1 VAAAAV
7 SAAAAAEEAAAA
19 AAAGGGTAGGHP
31 GSTPAADG
39 HPVPLPG
46 SVGAN
51 GGPLPSGAKG
61 AYGAAARG
69 AADGPRV
76 GPPLAKRARVE
87 AEKQR
92 RAAAAAATQAAAAA
106 AASNAAAAA
115 AAAAAPAPTV
125 GAASST
131 WTADGEVSSSSL
143 PPAYGGGRAS
153 ASSAAAA
160 AARGGGDGAA
170 GAAVADLAAYAG
182 LPFAPTA
189 PGGGLDVDLFL
200 RLRARVKAAAGD
212 KHLGIK
218 DDAVA
223 LLATALEAHIK
234 TLLEA
239 AARRRAAVAGDA
251 SNTGTEVDVYRAELA
266 PGHLRD
272 AALRNRRLL
281 GRNAGVDL
289 ERLVAIR

>member
-1 VAAAAV
+1 
-7 SAAAAAEEAAAA
+7 
-19 AAAGGGTAGGHP
+19 
-31 GSTPAADG
+31 
-39 HPVPLPG
+39 
-46 SVGAN
+46 
-51 GGPLPSGAKG
+51 
-61 AYGAAARG
+61 
-69 AADGPRV
+69 
-76 GPPLAKRARVE
+76 
-87 AEKQR
+87 
-92 RAAAAAATQAAAAA
+92 
-106 AASNAAAAA
+106 
-115 AAAAAPAPTV
+115 
-125 GAASST
+125 
-131 WTADGEVSSSSL
+131 
-143 PPAYGGGRAS
+143 
-153 ASSAAAA
+153 
-160 AARGGGDGAA
+160 
-170 GAAVADLAAYAG
+170 VADLAAYAG

-223 LLATALEAHIK
+223 LLASALEAHIK

-251 SNTGTEVDVYRAELA
+251 SNTGTEVDVYRAALA